1 MSKAVIPI
9 RTVALQD
16 PVTRLGRPTA
26 WGVPQGG
33 IVYTAQ
39 QVQATTYSGAGNGN
53 INWVCPPPSPE
64 IIVDRKVFM
73 RVQLFL
79 EFQAVPAPG
88 VPVLQLGLNDGPR
101 AFPLMQAINTI
112 NATINNNTI
121 SALMDPIPALM
132 RYNLPF
138 DLQRKDY
145 SSSPAMLDQ
154 YQEYDFYNGIPQAQ
168 QAASPFNFNMGGG
181 NERNPLQPYGDSMVT
196 SNRGGFMLQ
205 VVANPIGDGISLQ
218 TAAVI
223 LTVIEPIFMT
233 PFTQWGEEVGF
244 YGIQTLNINAV
255 LNQNWWQ
262 RTWCSNIIKTG
273 AVITAPVGSYTNAAN
288 PLIAPVNP
296 VHGTLNP
303 TINMSG
309 SLGPGGSGSSAP
321 TLLFRYITPS
331 PIYPLP
337 PMMEY
342 PFTAVNVYQ
351 TSVQNVPTVF
361 ATTATQSTPS
371 NAIQFNT
378 IPDKIFVY
386 LQRQSADRNQFTAD
400 TFASIQSVSIN
411 FMNQTGLMASWTQL
425 DLYKACCRNGFDGTF
440 DQWRWEVGSVLCIAP
455 GKDLGLE
462 PSLAPGMNG
471 LYNFQITVNYVN
483 PSAYPVNYTLYVVTL
498 TSGLVTIKDNGTV
511 TQTGLITREDV
522 LSAQTAPSMS
532 YQEAVQL
539 VGGDF
544 FGNLKNIL
552 SRGAD
557 TISSVGKYALPILD
571 KASYIPGPVGALA
584 SQLHRYGNT
593 GLDYLGRARK
603 TFGFGMRGRGFGP
616 SQVGQGAAEEGQ
628 YYDDCEGDYDP
639 AGDGVGL
646 EAPEPERRP
655 APPRRRFE
663 EMNQEPVILSR
674 RNPAAQPAA
683 LDPRA
688 APQFR

>member
-9 RTVALQD
+9 RPVAVQD

-26 WGVPQGG
+26 WAVPQGG

-39 QVQATTYSGAGNGN
+39 QVQATTFSGAANGN

-73 RVQLFL
+73 RVQMLL
-79 EFQAVPAPG
+79 AFQCVPAVG

-138 DLQRKDY
+138 ELQRKDY
-145 SSSPAMLDQ
+145 SGSPAMLDQ
-154 YQEYDFYNGIPQAQ
+154 YQEYDFYNGVP
-168 QAASPFNFNMGGG
+168 AANMPAANSGYAFNQGGG
-181 NERNPLQPYGDSMVT
+181 SERNPLEAYGETMVT
-196 SNRGGFMLQ
+196 SNRGGFLMQ
-205 VVANPIGDGISLQ
+205 VIANPVGDGVSVM
-218 TAAVI
+218 TAGVI
-223 LTVIEPIFMT
+223 LTVEEPIFMT
-233 PFTQWGEEVGF
+233 PFTQWDEEVGF

-262 RTWCSNIIKTG
+262 RTWSSNINKPFAILPNNNSPMVTPIYG
-273 AVITAPVGSYTNAAN
+273 QTN
-288 PLIAPVNP
+288 
-296 VHGTLNP
+296 GTLNP
-303 TINMSG
+303 TIFMSG
-309 SLGPGGSGSSAP
+309 NLGTGNSAP
-321 TLLFRYITPS
+321 TLLFRYVTPS

-337 PMMEY
+337 AMMEY

-351 TSVQNVPTVF
+351 TSVPNIPSVF
-361 ATTATQSTPS
+361 PNAAGGGSTSLQTITS
-371 NAIQFNT
+371 NALQFNT
-378 IPDKIFVY
+378 IPDKIFIY
-386 LQRQSADRNQFTAD
+386 LQRQSGDRNQFTAD
-400 TFASIQSVSIN
+400 TFAAIQDNGISIN
-411 FMNQTGLMASWTQL
+411 FMNQTGLLASWTQY
-425 DLYKACCRNGFDGTF
+425 DLYKMCCRNGFDGAF
-440 DQWRWEVGSVLCIAP
+440 DQWRWNVGSVVCVAP

-471 LYNFQITVNYVN
+471 LYNFQVTVKFVN
-483 PSAYPVNYTLYVVTL
+483 PSAAMVNYTLYIVTL

-522 LSAQTAPSMS
+522 LSAQVAPSMS
-532 YQEAVQL
+532 YTEAAKL

-557 TISSVGKYALPILD
+557 AVQSVGKYAIPVLD
-571 KASYIPGPVGALA
+571 KLGMVPGIGPYAQQASRWG
-584 SQLHRYGNT
+584 ST
-593 GLDYLGRARK
+593 GLDYLGRARR
-603 TFGFGMRGRGFGP
+603 TFGFGMRGRGFAPG
-616 SQVGQGAAEEGQ
+616 QVGQGADEEGE
-628 YYDDCEGDYDP
+628 YEDDYDP
-639 AGDGVGL
+639 AGQGVGL
-646 EAPEPERRP
+646 EAAPEPERRP

-683 LDPRA
+683 ALDPRA